1 MIDRLSLEN
10 FNLAYLSVAMFLIVV
25 SVVGVT
31 LLILGIFIRPNKPSA
46 MKSIPYESG
55 VPPVGRARER
65 YSVRFYIIAM
75 LFVLFDIEALFL
87 YPWAINFD
95 GFVRRGDG
103 LFILI
108 EMLLFIFII
117 LLGYAYAWKKGAL
130 DWVF

>member
-1 MIDRLSLEN
+1 MIPNSLQD
-10 FNLAYLSVAMFLIVV
+10 FNLAYISVIVFIAV
-25 SVVGVT
+25 IAIAGAT
-31 LLILGIFIRPNKPSA
+31 LLSIGILIRPKRPGA

-55 VPPVGRARER
+55 VPPVGQARER

-75 LFVLFDIEALFL
+75 LFVLFDIEAVFL

-103 LFILI
+103 IFILV
-108 EMLLFIFII
+108 EMLLFIFMI
-117 LLGYAYAWKKGAL
+117 LLGYVYAWKKGAL

>member
-1 MIDRLSLEN
+1 MTLED
-10 FNLAYLSVAMFLIVV
+10 FNLAYLSIVIFMIL
-25 SVVGVT
+25 VGAAGGS
-31 LLILGIFIRPNKPSA
+31 LLMLGILFRPKKPSA

-55 VPPVGRARER
+55 VPPVGHARER

-75 LFVLFDIEALFL
+75 LFVLFDIEAVFL

-103 LFILI
+103 IFILV

-130 DWVF
+130 DWVS

>member
-1 MIDRLSLEN
+1 MIPTTLQD
-10 FNLAYLSVAMFLIVV
+10 FNLAYISVAMFLAVV
-25 SVVGVT
+25 VIAGST
-31 LLILGIFIRPNKPSA
+31 LLILGILIRPKRPSA

-55 VPPVGRARER
+55 VPPIGRARER

-75 LFVLFDIEALFL
+75 LFVLFDIEAIFL

-103 LFILI
+103 FFILV

-117 LLGYAYAWKKGAL
+117 LLGYVYAWRKGAL

>member
-1 MIDRLSLEN
+1 MTLED
-10 FNLAYLSVAMFLIVV
+10 FNLAYLSVAIFLAVV
-25 SVVGVT
+25 TAVGST
-31 LLILGIFIRPNKPSA
+31 LLLLGILIRPNKPSA

-103 LFILI
+103 VFILV
-108 EMLLFIFII
+108 EMLLFIFLI
-117 LLGYAYAWKKGAL
+117 LLGYVYAWKKGAL
-130 DWVF
+130 DWVS

>member
-1 MIDRLSLEN
+1 MNSLAD
-10 FNLAYLSVAMFLIVV
+10 FNLAYLSVAIFLAVVIVV
-25 SVVGVT
+25 GTTLAVLGV
-31 LLILGIFIRPNKPSA
+31 LIRPNKPSA

-75 LFVLFDIEALFL
+75 LFVLFDIEAIFL

-103 LFILI
+103 AFILV

-117 LLGYAYAWKKGAL
+117 VLGYAYAWRKGAL
-130 DWVF
+130 DWVS

>member
-1 MIDRLSLEN
+1 MSLEE
-10 FNLAYLSVAMFLIVV
+10 FNLAYLSTALFLAVV
-25 SVVGVT
+25 VVVGLT
-31 LLILGIFIRPNKPSA
+31 LTVLGVLIRPNRPSA

-65 YSVRFYIIAM
+65 YTIRFYIIAM
-75 LFVLFDIEALFL
+75 LFVLFDIEAVFL

-103 LFILI
+103 VFILV

-117 LLGYAYAWKKGAL
+117 VLGYAYAWRKGAL
-130 DWVF
+130 DWVS

>member
-1 MIDRLSLEN
+1 MIPTTLQDY
-10 FNLAYLSVAMFLIVV
+10 NLAYLSVVIFMVV
-25 SVVGVT
+25 VAIAGTT
-31 LLILGIFIRPNKPSA
+31 LLLLGAFVRPKHPSA

-75 LFVLFDIEALFL
+75 LFVLFDIEAVFL

-95 GFVRRGDG
+95 GFIRRGDG
-103 LFILI
+103 VFILV
-108 EMLLFIFII
+108 EMLVFIFLI
-117 LLGYAYAWKKGAL
+117 LLGYAYAWRKGAL

>member
-1 MIDRLSLEN
+1 MSLDD
-10 FNLAYLSVAMFLIVV
+10 FNLAYLSVAIFMIVV
-25 SVVGVT
+25 AIAGGT
-31 LLILGIFIRPNKPSA
+31 LLLLGALIRPHKPSA

-65 YSVRFYIIAM
+65 YSIRFYIIAM

-103 LFILI
+103 LFILV
-108 EMLLFIFII
+108 EMLLFIFLI
-117 LLGYAYAWKKGAL
+117 LLGYVYALKKGAL
-130 DWVF
+130 DWVS

>member
-1 MIDRLSLEN
+1 MTLEN
-10 FNLAYLSVAMFLIVV
+10 FNLAYLSVAIFLMI
-25 SVVGVT
+25 
-31 LLILGIFIRPNKPSA
+31 LPILGGSLLVIGVLIRPKNPSLI
-46 MKSIPYESG
+46 KSLPYESG
-55 VPPVGRARER
+55 VPAIGRSRER

-75 LFVLFDIEALFL
+75 LFVLFDIEAVFL

-95 GFVRRGDG
+95 GFVRRGEG
-103 LFILI
+103 IFILV

>member
-1 MIDRLSLEN
+1 MTLED
-10 FNLAYLSVAMFLIVV
+10 FNLAYLSIVIFMILVA
-25 SVVGVT
+25 SAGGS
-31 LLILGIFIRPNKPSA
+31 LLMLGILFRPKKPSA

-55 VPPVGRARER
+55 VPPVGHARER

-75 LFVLFDIEALFL
+75 LFVLFDIEAVFL

-103 LFILI
+103 IFILV

-130 DWVF
+130 DWVS

>member
-1 MIDRLSLEN
+1 MTLEN
-10 FNLAYLSVAMFLIVV
+10 FNLAYLSVAIFLMILPVLGAALLIV
-25 SVVGVT
+25 GVLVRPYKPT
-31 LLILGIFIRPNKPSA
+31 L
-46 MKSIPYESG
+46 MKNLPYESG
-55 VPPVGRARER
+55 VPSVGRSRER

-75 LFVLFDIEALFL
+75 LFVLFDIEAVFL

-103 LFILI
+103 IFILV

>member
-1 MIDRLSLEN
+1 MLED
-10 FNLAYLSVAMFLIVV
+10 FNLAYLSVAIFLVV
-25 SVVGVT
+25 ISGAGAT
-31 LLILGIFIRPNKPSA
+31 LILLGALIRPDRANPMKP
-46 MKSIPYESG
+46 IPYESG

-75 LFVLFDIEALFL
+75 LFVLFDIEAVFL

-103 LFILI
+103 VYVLV
-108 EMLLFIFII
+108 EMFIFIAII
-117 LLGYAYAWKKGAL
+117 LLGYAYAWLKGAL

>member
-1 MIDRLSLEN
+1 MTLEN
-10 FNLAYLSVAMFLIVV
+10 FNLAYLSVAIFLLIVPV
-25 SVVGVT
+25 IGAALLIVGV
-31 LLILGIFIRPNKPSA
+31 LIRPSRPSL
-46 MKSIPYESG
+46 MKSLPYESG
-55 VPPVGRARER
+55 VPSVGRARER

-75 LFVLFDIEALFL
+75 LFVLFDIEAVFL

-103 LFILI
+103 IFILV

>member
-1 MIDRLSLEN
+1 MTLEN
-10 FNLAYLSVAMFLIVV
+10 FNLAYLSVAIFLMI
-25 SVVGVT
+25 
-31 LLILGIFIRPNKPSA
+31 LPILGGSLLVIGVLFRPKNPSLI
-46 MKSIPYESG
+46 KSLPYESG
-55 VPPVGRARER
+55 VPAVGRSRER

-75 LFVLFDIEALFL
+75 LFVLFDIEAVFL

-103 LFILI
+103 IFILV

>member
-1 MIDRLSLEN
+1 MTLED
-10 FNLAYLSVAMFLIVV
+10 FNLAYLSVVIFMLVIAIAG
-25 SVVGVT
+25 ST
-31 LLILGIFIRPNKPSA
+31 LLIAGVLFRPKNPSA

-65 YSVRFYIIAM
+65 YTVRFYIIAM
-75 LFVLFDIEALFL
+75 LFVLFDIEAVFL

-103 LFILI
+103 IFILV
-108 EMLLFIFII
+108 EMLIFIFII

-130 DWVF
+130 DWVS

>member
-1 MIDRLSLEN
+1 MTLED
-10 FNLAYLSVAMFLIVV
+10 FNLAYLSIVLFLIVV
-25 SVVGVT
+25 GVAGGSLLT
-31 LLILGIFIRPNKPSA
+31 LGALFRPKKPSA

-75 LFVLFDIEALFL
+75 LFVLFDIEAVFL

-103 LFILI
+103 IFILV

-130 DWVF
+130 DWVS

>member
-1 MIDRLSLEN
+1 MPLEA
-10 FNLAYLSVAMFLIVV
+10 FNLAYLSVVIFTIVIAV
-25 SVVGVT
+25 AGAS
-31 LLILGIFIRPNKPSA
+31 LLVLGILFRPSKPSA

-75 LFVLFDIEALFL
+75 LFVLFDIEAVFL

-103 LFILI
+103 VFILV
-108 EMLLFIFII
+108 EMLIFIFIL

-130 DWVF
+130 DWVS

>member
-1 MIDRLSLEN
+1 MDPTILEN
-10 FNLAYLSVAMFLIVV
+10 FNLAYLSIVLFMTVVAVA
-25 SVVGVT
+25 GVT
-31 LLILGIFIRPNKPSA
+31 LLSLGILFRPNRPSA

-75 LFVLFDIEALFL
+75 LFVLFDIEAVFL

-95 GFVRRGDG
+95 GFVRRGEG
-103 LFILI
+103 IFILV
-108 EMLLFIFII
+108 EMLIFIFII
-117 LLGYAYAWKKGAL
+117 LLGYVYAWKKGAL

>member
-1 MIDRLSLEN
+1 MTLEN
-10 FNLAYLSVAMFLIVV
+10 FNLAYLSVAIFLMILPIL
-25 SVVGVT
+25 GGA
-31 LLILGIFIRPNKPSA
+31 LLIIGVLIRPKKPSLI
-46 MKSIPYESG
+46 KSLPYESG
-55 VPPVGRARER
+55 VPAVGRSRER

-75 LFVLFDIEALFL
+75 LFVLFDIEAVFL

-103 LFILI
+103 IFILV

>member
-1 MIDRLSLEN
+1 MNLED
-10 FNLAYLSVAMFLIVV
+10 FNLAYLSTGIFLTVVVAVGLTLA
-25 SVVGVT
+25 VVG
-31 LLILGIFIRPNKPSA
+31 ILIRPNRPSA

-65 YSVRFYIIAM
+65 YTVRFYIIAM
-75 LFVLFDIEALFL
+75 LFVLFDIEAIFL

-103 LFILI
+103 LFILV

-117 LLGYAYAWKKGAL
+117 VLGYAYAWRKGAL
-130 DWVF
+130 DWVS

>member
-1 MIDRLSLEN
+1 MNLED
-10 FNLAYLSVAMFLIVV
+10 FNLAYLSTGIFLTVVVAVGLTLA
-25 SVVGVT
+25 VVG
-31 LLILGIFIRPNKPSA
+31 ILIRPNRPSA

-75 LFVLFDIEALFL
+75 LFVLFDIEAIFL

-103 LFILI
+103 VFILV

-117 LLGYAYAWKKGAL
+117 LLGYAYAWRKGAL
-130 DWVF
+130 DWVS

>member
-1 MIDRLSLEN
+1 MDLEN
-10 FNLAYLSVAMFLIVV
+10 YNLVYLSVAIFLIVV
-25 SVVGVT
+25 IVVGSS
-31 LLILGIFIRPNKPSA
+31 LAMLGILIRPNRPSA

-65 YSVRFYIIAM
+65 YTIRFYIIAM
-75 LFVLFDIEALFL
+75 LFVLFDIEAVFL

-103 LFILI
+103 VFILV

-117 LLGYAYAWKKGAL
+117 VLGYAYAWAKGAL
-130 DWVF
+130 DWVS

>member
-1 MIDRLSLEN
+1 MNSLAD
-10 FNLAYLSVAMFLIVV
+10 FNLAYLSVAIFLAVVIVV
-25 SVVGVT
+25 GSTLALLGV
-31 LLILGIFIRPNKPSA
+31 LIRPSKPSA

-75 LFVLFDIEALFL
+75 LFVLFDIEAIFL

-103 LFILI
+103 AFILV

-117 LLGYAYAWKKGAL
+117 VLGYAYAWRKGAL
-130 DWVF
+130 DWVS

>member
-1 MIDRLSLEN
+1 MTLEN
-10 FNLAYLSVAMFLIVV
+10 FNLAYLSVAIFLMILPILGGALLIV
-25 SVVGVT
+25 GV
-31 LLILGIFIRPNKPSA
+31 LVRPKKPSLI
-46 MKSIPYESG
+46 KSLPYESG
-55 VPPVGRARER
+55 VPAIGRSRER

-75 LFVLFDIEALFL
+75 LFVLFDIEAVFL

-103 LFILI
+103 IFILV